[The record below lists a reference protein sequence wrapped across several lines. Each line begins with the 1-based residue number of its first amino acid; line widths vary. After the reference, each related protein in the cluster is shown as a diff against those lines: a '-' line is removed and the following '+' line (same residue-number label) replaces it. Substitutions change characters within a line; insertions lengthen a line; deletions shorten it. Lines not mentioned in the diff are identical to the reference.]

1 MTLQDAKKGEMY
13 TLIGPLKKEDFPRE
27 LSRRYIQKGDVFIYA
42 GKVGTHHI
50 LKFEETRIGLHH
62 QFIKDLAIEKFRD

>member
-1 MTLQDAKKGEMY
+1 MTLQDAKKGEVY
-13 TLIGPLKKEDFPRE
+13 TLVGPENKKDFPKE
-27 LSRRYIQKGDVFIYA
+27 LSRRFIQKGDSFIYA

-62 QFIKDLAIEKFRD
+62 QFVKDLAIEKFRD